1 MNSISDG
8 QNESGMADDKI
19 VESSL
24 SPLGPN
30 LNILHPLMGLSSYT
44 TPPRLDLTSL

>member
-30 LNILHPLMGLSSYT
+30 ILHPLMGLSSYT